1 MKQITGDNRNQSIP
15 MNSTKLIDINIQEPI
30 NQSSNCMG
38 EPIDVIIKHW
48 KLLSIDTNQL
58 ELINLLYI
66 VINY

>member
-15 MNSTKLIDINIQEPI
+15 MNSTKLIDIDIFK
-30 NQSSNCMG
+30 NQSMSSNCMG

-48 KLLSIDTNQL
+48 KSLSIDTNQL